1 MFLMASKSIK
11 YLGGDLTNEVKYLY
25 TKNYKTPMEEIK
37 DNTNK
42 WKIIPCPWTER
53 PTIIK
58 I

>member
-42 WKIIPCPWTER
+42 WKIIPCP
-53 PTIIK
+53 
-58 I
+58 